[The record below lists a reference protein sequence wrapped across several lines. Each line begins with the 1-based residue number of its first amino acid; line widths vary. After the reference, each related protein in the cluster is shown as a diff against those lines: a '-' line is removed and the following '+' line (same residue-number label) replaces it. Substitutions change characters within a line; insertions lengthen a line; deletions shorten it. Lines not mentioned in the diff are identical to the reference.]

1 MAGKEQGTWKGKR
14 YSRHLSSVPSRSA
27 KRLKPARSTEYKKAS
42 YWEHIRNTLGTHR
55 GAQNG

>member
-1 MAGKEQGTWKGKR
+1 MAGKERGTWKGKR

-42 YWEHIRNTLGTHR
+42 YWEHIRNTLGTR
-55 GAQNG
+55 